1 MWLDAMIER
10 DKQRSLSSRAI
21 PADASK
27 VVQMPDGARLVGP
40 TTFSIC
46 AFHGTP
52 HKVDKFTTDKIGT
65 GEGAQAYGWGI
76 YLADRFGSRRFLP
89 NFSFF
94 RDGASCGA

>member
-40 TTFSIC
+40 TTFSIR

-52 HKVDKFTTDKIGT
+52 HKVDKFTHRTRSARARALRLT
-65 GEGAQAYGWGI
+65 GGESI
-76 YLADRFGSRRFLP
+76 
-89 NFSFF
+89 
-94 RDGASCGA
+94 